1 MAAGVVT
8 ALATLLA
15 AAWTVPPLPN
25 SRMVT
30 VVCWVAAAAAAVPT
44 KAVKLIKG
52 AMNFILLLI

>member
-30 VVCWVAAAAAAVPT
+30 VVCWVAAAAAVPT

-52 AMNFILLLI
+52 AMNFILLI